1 METTTYEAKTA
12 AQSTSTT
19 KDAARGQTNITPND
33 KAHYA
38 ADDDIN
44 WDTWWGE
51 YIDEAK

>member
-1 METTTYEAKTA
+1 METNKYEAKA
-12 AQSTSTT
+12 ASADETTNSTYESTRS
-19 KDAARGQTNITPND
+19 DE

-51 YIDEAK
+51 YIDGE